1 MRGQTIRSRRTNP
14 VVLSPVAPR
23 SPTWRATAATLIS
36 ILMAASLT
44 LVFSP
49 GLAGAQDNCPPV
61 PPAVAENPES
71 SFTGELLWR
80 EDGMARFK
88 VSPNPRD
95 PKVEVFF
102 GDEVTFLT
110 KGETYR
116 VRSAN
121 QVGQVLPVSN
131 VSCGW
136 TLSATGEL
144 VSVDRI
150 DLPGSGLTTL
160 ALAGAVG
167 LAVAFG
173 LVFLLLAFKTSLWG
187 LGRGVRS
194 VARRV

>member
-1 MRGQTIRSRRTNP
+1 M
-14 VVLSPVAPR
+14 LMVA
-23 SPTWRATAATLIS
+23 S
-36 ILMAASLT
+36 IT

-49 GLAGAQDNCPPV
+49 GAARAQDNCPAV
-61 PPAVAENPES
+61 PPAVDDNPES

-102 GDEVTFLT
+102 GDEVTFLS
-110 KGETYR
+110 KGESYR
-116 VRSAN
+116 VRSAP
-121 QVGQVLPVSN
+121 QAGQILPVSN

-136 TLSATGEL
+136 TLTATGEA

-160 ALAGAVG
+160 ALAGVVG

-173 LVFLLLAFKTSLWG
+173 LIFILLAFKTSLWG